1 MRLPFLG
8 LDATAWI
15 AFAFA
20 GNVAC
25 FAGRGILL
33 MVMPQPM
40 PPPVRACGAL
50 PHPLLPLSVPVLP
63 HIAVTWVNVI
73 AIGIDISIG
82 IGIGLGLAVGRPADC
97 AHHRLS
103 AISRKTSLPMVSC
116 NTMSPFAVVCCV
128 CLCLP
133 RLIACGLA
141 VSKWCLGG
149 VVYGVA
155 CGVSQT
161 ALQGAC
167 A

>member
-15 AFAFA
+15 AFVFA

-73 AIGIDISIG
+73 AIGIDL
-82 IGIGLGLAVGRPADC
+82 GIGLGLAVGRAADC

-103 AISRKTSLPMVSC
+103 AISLGTSLPMASR
-116 NTMSPFAVVCCV
+116 NTMSPPAVVCCDLSLLAPAC
-128 CLCLP
+128 CL
-133 RLIACGLA
+133 R
-141 VSKWCLGG
+141 VGG
-149 VVYGVA
+149 V
-155 CGVSQT
+155 
-161 ALQGAC
+161 
-167 A
+167 

>member
-50 PHPLLPLSVPVLP
+50 PHPLLLLSVPVLP
-63 HIAVTWVNVI
+63 LSGWLSLPSALTSALALALDLAWPLEGLPIALTTVY
-73 AIGIDISIG
+73 
-82 IGIGLGLAVGRPADC
+82 RPFRARLHC
-97 AHHRLS
+97 QWSRATPCPPLLLS
-103 AISRKTSLPMVSC
+103 AVI
-116 NTMSPFAVVCCV
+116 